1 MLASPPDQYGYSDEP
16 RFRWVKSTWSYEE
29 PQAHMKKWDERYRKH
44 MDNFKD
50 QEYES
55 KLESNFCSDAEI
67 THKEKQ

>member
-1 MLASPPDQYGYSDEP
+1 
-16 RFRWVKSTWSYEE
+16 
-29 PQAHMKKWDERYRKH
+29 MKDTEGH

>member
-1 MLASPPDQYGYSDEP
+1 RSGMRDTEG
-16 RFRWVKSTWSYEE
+16 
-29 PQAHMKKWDERYRKH
+29 H

-67 THKEKQ
+67 TSKEKQ